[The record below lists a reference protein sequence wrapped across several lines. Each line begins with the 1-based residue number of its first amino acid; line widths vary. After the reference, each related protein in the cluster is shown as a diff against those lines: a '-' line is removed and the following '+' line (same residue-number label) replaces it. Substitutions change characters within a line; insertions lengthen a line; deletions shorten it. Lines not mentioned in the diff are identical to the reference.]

1 MSRLNSLAGL
11 GPSIQNA
18 FVPKDFEAAL
28 KWWIEVMGVG
38 PFFHISSVHL
48 EDVRYLGQPTDVQ
61 FEMAIGYWGDVQVEL
76 IRQKNSA
83 PSIYKTWLDEGR
95 EGLHH
100 TLSLVE
106 DMALARQ
113 LVAEAGGLILQEA
126 KVPGGGEVIYV
137 DLGGGP
143 GTMLELLKPSVG
155 GHEFFAMM
163 RNAASNWDGQNPV
176 RRLG

>member
-1 MSRLNSLAGL
+1 MSRLNSLSGL

-18 FVPKDFEAAL
+18 FVPRDFDAAL

-38 PFFHISSVHL
+38 PFFHIPDVQL
-48 EDVRYLGQPTDVQ
+48 EDVRYRGQPSDVR

-76 IRQKNSA
+76 IRQKNNA
-83 PSIYKTWLDEGR
+83 QSIYKAWLDEGR

-100 TLSLVE
+100 TLTLVE
-106 DMALARQ
+106 DMADARR
-113 LVAEAGGLILQEA
+113 LVAEAGAVVVQEA

-137 DLGGGP
+137 DVGGGP
-143 GTMLELLKPSVG
+143 GTMLELLKPSAG

-163 RNAASNWDGQNPV
+163 RSAAISWDGKDPI